1 MASLGRLQGNADN
14 VPGAV
19 QLIGEALAAARA
31 IVDGEDR
38 VLALIDIGQSQAA
51 IDDMLAVAQ
60 TISEALSTV

>member
-19 QLIGEALAAARA
+19 HLIGEALAAARA

-51 IDDMLAVAQ
+51 ITDMLAVAQ